1 MSDASER
8 ISTDALATEESDGS
22 VADQSDDP
30 LEILVVTV
38 DEYYYV
44 PKFLRGVLDAD
55 DVRVVGI
62 TAMSPTLGT
71 ESTPRF
77 AWRLYRTFGPRVFAK
92 HVGFYAKHALLDA
105 ANRRLG
111 RGSAYS
117 PRTLAERNDI
127 EYRHVADV
135 NDPEY
140 VGYAESLAPDVVVS
154 VAATQ
159 KFESGLL
166 GVPDEAAINLHS
178 SLLPEYR
185 GVSPSFWTLRNGESE
200 TGVTVHLMD
209 EEIDTGDVLVQRPLS
224 IRDDDTLHS
233 LNERVAERGSDLLL
247 DALRGLRDGEVD
259 PTPIDPD
266 EGSYYSLPDRS
277 DVEQFL
283 DRGRRFY

>member
-8 ISTDALATEESDGS
+8 TSRESASRASDESTDE
-22 VADQSDDP
+22 P

-62 TAMSPTLGT
+62 TAMPPTLGT

-111 RGSAYS
+111 RGAAYS
-117 PRTLAERNDI
+117 PRTLAERNGV
-127 EYRHVADV
+127 EYRHVSDV

-140 VGYAESLAPDVVVS
+140 VAYAESLAPDVVVS

-159 KFESGLL
+159 KFESDLL
-166 GVPDEAAINLHS
+166 SVPDEAAINLHS

-185 GVSPSFWTLRNGESE
+185 GVSPSFWTLRHGESE

-209 EEIDTGDVLVQRPLS
+209 EDIDTGDVLVQRPLS

-247 DALRGLRDGEVD
+247 DALRGLRDGEVE

-277 DVEQFL
+277 DVERFL
-283 DRGRRFY
+283 ERGRRFY